1 MADKVFTMR
10 IDEELLEKVRISAE
24 KNHRSLAKEIE
35 HILALTFLE
44 QSKQDECYSSPE
56 VDKLLR
62 RLLELANQHGG
73 KLGTMLESKD

>member
-35 HILALTFLE
+35 HVLALVFLE
-44 QSKQDECYSSPE
+44 QPKQDECFSSLE
-56 VDKLLR
+56 VNKLLH

-73 KLGTMLESKD
+73 KLSTMSESKD